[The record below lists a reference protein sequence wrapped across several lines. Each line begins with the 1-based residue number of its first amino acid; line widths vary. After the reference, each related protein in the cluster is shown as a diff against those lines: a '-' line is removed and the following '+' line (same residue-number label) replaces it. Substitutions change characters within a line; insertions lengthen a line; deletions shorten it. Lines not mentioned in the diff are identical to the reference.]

1 MADSKAEARKM
12 QGEKMNLEILVVPRS
27 KEMISETW
35 RHVKKATGDT
45 LTLKGLL
52 LDTLS
57 MKINNDRKNLRN
69 KEDSTSSLC

>member
-45 LTLKGLL
+45 LSLKGLL

-57 MKINNDRKNLRN
+57 MKINNDRNWL
-69 KEDSTSSLC
+69 